1 MLLTGSP
8 GTGKTIFCL
17 QYIHNGATQHD
28 ERGLYVTFEEGAQDL
43 REQALQFGWDFEAL
57 EREGKAWVLE
67 IPATEIT
74 EETLND
80 IADLIRNKG
89 IKRLVIDSLTSLAI
103 NIPSSR
109 TSISDITDIFIR
121 RFIYQFI
128 LQLRKM
134 EDVTALLISQAA
146 DNKSIMLDSVSE
158 FVCDGI
164 IRIMYESLG
173 GAYSRSLSVRKMR
186 QVKNEEDVHPLEIS
200 DQGLIVHSME

>member
-1 MLLTGSP
+1 
-8 GTGKTIFCL
+8 
-17 QYIHNGATQHD
+17 
-28 ERGLYVTFEEGAQDL
+28 
-43 REQALQFGWDFEAL
+43 
-57 EREGKAWVLE
+57 
-67 IPATEIT
+67 
-74 EETLND
+74 
-80 IADLIRNKG
+80 
-89 IKRLVIDSLTSLAI
+89 
-103 NIPSSR
+103 
-109 TSISDITDIFIR
+109 
-121 RFIYQFI
+121 
-128 LQLRKM
+128 M